1 MQLLFTTGQKVVS
14 FPDPP
19 PCSVEGGSGDETRQK
34 VDVPLLSLS
43 CLGAKY
49 TTTKPLGDVGWS
61 STKAKILG
69 MCKLALVCLRSTF
82 VCSFFSF
89 HLGCN
94 LAYQLVLV
102 CCTVL
107 PFVMNHK

>member
-1 MQLLFTTGQKVVS
+1 MQLLFGTGQKVVS

-49 TTTKPLGDVGWS
+49 TTQSLWETLVG
-61 STKAKILG
+61 LLL
-69 MCKLALVCLRSTF
+69 KLK
-82 VCSFFSF
+82 
-89 HLGCN
+89 
-94 LAYQLVLV
+94 Y
-102 CCTVL
+102 
-107 PFVMNHK
+107 